1 MEGRTAGLA
10 EQDRPNL
17 FTQEIGNIPPGVEVV
32 AELAIDQRLQ
42 WLPEGAWEWR
52 FPTVVAPRYLGS
64 SGRVGD
70 ADRATV
76 DMVETE
82 LPVTANTTLMVRDRM
97 AEGHRPES
105 PSHGVRVAP
114 EDGGLAVT
122 LGSAGDAGGKGT
134 PGLDRDLVVRWA
146 AAGPGMGLSLLTG
159 RPAAGR
165 PHADSAYGLLTIVP
179 PAPSF
184 DPAALTRD
192 VIVLLDTSGSMDGAP
207 LEQARRVVAAL
218 VETLADFDQLEMIEF
233 SSQPRRWKR
242 QPQLAT
248 AHVRQ
253 EALRWLAALRAGG
266 GTEMQAGVAEA
277 LRPLRPTAQR
287 QVVLVT
293 DGLVGFESEIVATI
307 ARELPAGSRLH
318 AVAVG
323 SAPNRALTGPAARA
337 GRGVEVVTGLGE
349 DAGPAIVRLMAQMRD
364 PLLTE
369 VEVSGSAVMG
379 VAPARL
385 PDVYAGAPLRAAVK
399 LHPEGGLLSVRGK
412 TPDGAWEKSI
422 DVPAVATGQASAA
435 VVSLYGREAVED
447 LEMRRAAG
455 LQADA
460 DRAIER
466 IGLDFQIATRLT
478 SWVAVSEEPAV
489 DPTQPARRERIP
501 HALPAGLSAEG
512 LGLRSAILGRPRSML
527 RMALAHPG
535 APREVHRSGI
545 ADTMW
550 AVLAEPRPP
559 ILPYPPRVG
568 RGLRSLTGRL
578 VLRQGRE
585 ITIEIDVNQP
595 FEWDPVAVEVT
606 WPDSTKLEAGI
617 AWERTTRQG
626 PVEAGQV
633 IRLGLCLKADGPF
646 LAPSQFSV
654 TTGKGEVLTV
664 SLRDAGRG

>member
-1 MEGRTAGLA
+1 MDGRTGRKGRAGGDETEGNAVTSSGGRLVAADGRTLPLRGVRLRAEAGGGLARVALEQRFVNPYAEPLRVTYLVPLPLEGALAGYAIRVGERRIVGEVDRITTARERFEEAIVEGRTAGLA

-17 FTQEIGNIPPGVEVV
+17 FTQEIGNIPPGAEVV
-32 AELAIDQRLQ
+32 AELAIDQRLM
-42 WLPEGAWEWR
+42 WLPDGAWEWR
-52 FPTVVAPRYLGS
+52 FPTVVAPRYLG
-64 SGRVGD
+64 RVGD
-70 ADRATV
+70 ADRVTV
-76 DMVETE
+76 DVAETG
-82 LPVTANTTLMVRDRM
+82 LPAEASVTLVVRDRVT
-97 AEGHRPES
+97 EGQRPES

-122 LGSAGDAGGKGT
+122 LGPAGDAGGKGA
-134 PGLDRDLVVRWA
+134 PALDRDLVVRWA

-165 PHADSAYGLLTIVP
+165 PHVNAAYGLLTIVP

-233 SSQPRRWKR
+233 SNQPRRWQR

-248 AHVRQ
+248 AHARQ
-253 EALRWLAALRAGG
+253 EALHWLGALRSGG
-266 GTEMQAGVAEA
+266 GTEMQAGVVEA

-293 DGLVGFESEIVATI
+293 DGLVGFESEIVATV
-307 ARELPAGSRLH
+307 ARDLPAGSRLH

-337 GRGVEVVTGLGE
+337 GRGVAVVTGLGE
-349 DAGPAIVRLMAQMRD
+349 DAGPAIARLLARMRD

-369 VEVSGSAVMG
+369 VEVSGSAMMG

-385 PDVYAGAPLRAAVK
+385 PDVFAGAPLRAAVK
-399 LHPEGGLLSVRGK
+399 LRAEGGELSVRGK
-412 TPDGAWEKSI
+412 TPDGAWEESI
-422 DVPAVATGQASAA
+422 DVPAVAPGQASAA

-455 LQADA
+455 TQADA
-460 DRAIER
+460 DHAIER

-501 HALPAGLSAEG
+501 HALPAGLSAEA

-527 RMALAHPG
+527 RMALGQPG
-535 APREVHRSGI
+535 
-545 ADTMW
+545 
-550 AVLAEPRPP
+550 
-559 ILPYPPRVG
+559 
-568 RGLRSLTGRL
+568 
-578 VLRQGRE
+578 
-585 ITIEIDVNQP
+585 
-595 FEWDPVAVEVT
+595 
-606 WPDSTKLEAGI
+606 
-617 AWERTTRQG
+617 
-626 PVEAGQV
+626 
-633 IRLGLCLKADGPF
+633 
-646 LAPSQFSV
+646 
-654 TTGKGEVLTV
+654 
-664 SLRDAGRG
+664 

>member
-1 MEGRTAGLA
+1 
-10 EQDRPNL
+10 
-17 FTQEIGNIPPGVEVV
+17 
-32 AELAIDQRLQ
+32 
-42 WLPEGAWEWR
+42 
-52 FPTVVAPRYLGS
+52 
-64 SGRVGD
+64 
-70 ADRATV
+70 
-76 DMVETE
+76 
-82 LPVTANTTLMVRDRM
+82 
-97 AEGHRPES
+97 
-105 PSHGVRVAP
+105 
-114 EDGGLAVT
+114 
-122 LGSAGDAGGKGT
+122 
-134 PGLDRDLVVRWA
+134 
-146 AAGPGMGLSLLTG
+146 
-159 RPAAGR
+159 
-165 PHADSAYGLLTIVP
+165 
-179 PAPSF
+179 
-184 DPAALTRD
+184 
-192 VIVLLDTSGSMDGAP
+192 
-207 LEQARRVVAAL
+207 
-218 VETLADFDQLEMIEF
+218 
-233 SSQPRRWKR
+233 
-242 QPQLAT
+242 
-248 AHVRQ
+248 
-253 EALRWLAALRAGG
+253 
-266 GTEMQAGVAEA
+266 MQAGVAEA

-287 QVVLVT
+287 QVVLLT
-293 DGLVGFESEIVATI
+293 DGLVGFESEIVATV
-307 ARELPAGSRLH
+307 ARDLPAGSRLH

-349 DAGPAIVRLMAQMRD
+349 DAGAAIARLLAQMRD

-399 LHPEGGLLSVRGK
+399 LRAEGGELSVRGK
-412 TPDGAWEKSI
+412 TPDGAWEESI
-422 DVPAVATGQASAA
+422 DVAAVATGHASAA
-435 VVSLYGREAVED
+435 VVNLYGREAVED

-455 LQADA
+455 MEADA

-489 DPTQPARRERIP
+489 DPSQPARRERIP
-501 HALPAGLSAEG
+501 HALPAGISAEG

-545 ADTMW
+545 TDTMW

-595 FEWDPVAVEVT
+595 FEWDPVAVEAT
-606 WPDSTKLEAGI
+606 
-617 AWERTTRQG
+617 WERTTRRG

-633 IRLGLCLKADGPF
+633 IRVGLSLKADGPL
-646 LAPSQFSV
+646 LAPSQLSV